1 MTLKV
6 FVDAHVFDGE
16 YQGSRTYLEEIYD
29 NILKR
34 NNGIT
39 ILFGANNKSNLSRL
53 LKHGNAVHV
62 QYKTTNALARI
73 YLEIPHIINK
83 YSCEYAHF
91 QYVIPLVRS
100 KKCRYIV
107 TIHDILF
114 NDFPEEFTWL
124 YRVKRNILFG
134 HAARHADKVLTVS
147 NYSRSRI
154 SSAYGVNEA
163 EIEITLNGVGSSYFN
178 FPFSKEQSRLYIEAK
193 YHVRNYILCVSRVEP
208 RKNQDLLLKIYKQRE
223 LWKHDIDLVF
233 VGKNSM
239 HCGFVDDMSQLSQV
253 CKSRIH
259 WFEQVEPDDLM
270 HFYNATRLF
279 VYLSKAEGFG
289 IPPLEAAAIGANVI
303 CSNATAMQDFS
314 FFCQNHCD
322 VSNAKLVSDLV
333 FNNISQQKECQI
345 NQQSLASHIRQNYNW
360 EKSALLLESIFL
372 NDRRNETLR

>member
-16 YQGSRTYLEEIYD
+16 FQGSRTYLEEIYD

-34 NNGIT
+34 NKDIT

-53 LKHGNAVHV
+53 LKHNNAVHV

-73 YLEIPHIINK
+73 YLEIPWIINK
-83 YSCEYAHF
+83 YSCECAHF
-91 QYVIPLVRS
+91 QYVIPLFRS

-134 HAARHADKVLTVS
+134 HAALHADKVLTVS
-147 NYSRSRI
+147 NYSKKRI
-154 SSAYGVNEA
+154 SKAYGINEA
-163 EIEITLNGVGSSYFN
+163 EIEITPNGVGGSYFD

-193 YHVRNYILCVSRVEP
+193 YHVRDFILYVSRIEP
-208 RKNQDLLLKIYKQRE
+208 RKNQNLLLNIYKQCE
-223 LWKHDIDLVF
+223 LWMKDIDLVF

-239 HCGFVDDMSQLSQV
+239 HCSFIDDMNQLSKV
-253 CKSRIH
+253 HKPRIH
-259 WFEQVEPDDLM
+259 WFEQVESDDLM

-289 IPPLEAAAIGANVI
+289 IPPLEAAAMGANVI

-314 FFCQNHCD
+314 FFYPNHCD
-322 VSNAKLVSDLV
+322 VSNTKLVSDLV
-333 FNNISQQKECQI
+333 FNNISQRNESQAK
-345 NQQSLASHIRQNYNW
+345 QQSIASHIRGNYNW

-372 NDRRNETLR
+372 NFRKN